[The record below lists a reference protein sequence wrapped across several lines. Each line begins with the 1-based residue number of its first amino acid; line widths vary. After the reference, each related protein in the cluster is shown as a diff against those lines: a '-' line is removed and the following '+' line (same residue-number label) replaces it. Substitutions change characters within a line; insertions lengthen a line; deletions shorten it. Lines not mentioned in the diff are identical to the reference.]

1 MANRIHPTAIIGDGV
16 ELGDDNIIGPYS
28 VIVGPAR
35 IGSGNWIGPH
45 VTIGTPAEDRGGP
58 HPVGWE
64 GELDGHGVVIGDNN
78 KIREYVTVHQG
89 THRATAIGDDCY
101 LLVRS
106 HVGHDVA
113 VRDNVVLACSVQI
126 GGHTEIWSHANI
138 GMSTTVHQGGRI
150 GPGAMVGMG
159 SAVRR
164 EVEPFTI
171 SVGNPARVTGIN
183 VVGLSRRGCAEE
195 TISALEPFLKGKG
208 DLPAD
213 GLPEELSVLLKSW
226 ADRAPLNH

>member
-1 MANRIHPTAIIGDGV
+1 MANRIHPTAIIGDDV
-16 ELGDDNIIGPYS
+16 ELGDDNVIGPYS
-28 VIVGPAR
+28 VVVGPVR
-35 IGSGNWIGPH
+35 IGDGNWIGPH

-64 GELDGHGVVIGDNN
+64 GESEGRGVVIGDRN

-89 THRATAIGDDCY
+89 THRASTVGDDCY

-106 HVGHDVA
+106 HVGHDVTLG
-113 VRDNVVLACSVQI
+113 DNVVLACSVQL
-126 GGHTEIWSHANI
+126 GGHTEVWSHSNI
-138 GMSTTVHQGGRI
+138 GMSTVVHQHGRI

-164 EVEPFTI
+164 EVDAFTV
-171 SVGNPARVTGIN
+171 SVGNPARVSGIN
-183 VVGLSRRGCAEE
+183 VVGLSRRGCDEAAIE
-195 TISALEPFLKGKG
+195 ALEPFLKGKG
-208 DLPAD
+208 DLPAH
-213 GLPEELSVLLKSW
+213 GVPEELSALLKAW

>member
-1 MANRIHPTAIIGDGV
+1 VANRIHPTAIIGDDV
-16 ELGDDNIIGPYS
+16 ELGDDNVIGPYS
-28 VIVGPAR
+28 VVVGPVR

-64 GELDGHGVVIGDNN
+64 GESEGQGVVIGDRN

-89 THRATAIGDDCY
+89 THRASTVGDDCY

-106 HVGHDVA
+106 HVGHDVTLG
-113 VRDNVVLACSVQI
+113 DNVVLACSVQL
-126 GGHTEIWSHANI
+126 GGHTEVWSHSNI
-138 GMSTTVHQGGRI
+138 GMSTVVHQHGRI

-164 EVEPFTI
+164 EVDAFTV
-171 SVGNPARVTGIN
+171 SVGNPARVSGIN
-183 VVGLSRRGCAEE
+183 VVGLSRRGCDEAAIE
-195 TISALEPFLKGKG
+195 ALEPFLKGKG
-208 DLPAD
+208 DLPAH
-213 GLPEELSVLLKSW
+213 GVPAELSALLKAW